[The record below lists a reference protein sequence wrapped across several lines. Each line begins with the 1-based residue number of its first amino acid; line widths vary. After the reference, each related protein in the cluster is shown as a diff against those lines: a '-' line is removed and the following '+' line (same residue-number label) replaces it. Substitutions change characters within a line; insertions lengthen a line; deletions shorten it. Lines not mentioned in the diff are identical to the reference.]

1 MTCVKP
7 EMCPFQSANWAARR
21 MVEHRSCVIIPLRLD
36 SMDVTDE
43 IKNRLDIVDVIGA
56 DVQLRKSG
64 RSYSGFCP
72 FHDNTRTPA
81 FVVFP
86 ESQTWR
92 CFGACAEGGDLF
104 SYVMKKNSWDFK
116 EALVELAKRAGVELE
131 QRRPRDKQAVAAEE
145 RLAALLDSAA
155 EYFHQL
161 LLHAPQAEA
170 ARRYV
175 AERSLN
181 EETIATFRL
190 GFALESWDAARS
202 HFTDQ
207 GYSDDDLLRAGLL
220 TENEDKGTRYDRFR
234 NRLMIPIRDL
244 DGRVVGFGARTL
256 DPDGIPKYLNS
267 PQTPL
272 FDKSNLLYGLDMA
285 RRPIRDS
292 REAVLVEGYM
302 DVMQAWQA
310 GYRNIVAQMG
320 TALTETQLR
329 TLQRFAKRF
338 ILALDADAAGAK
350 ATLRSLQVARQ
361 TLDRDYDVSFD
372 ARGLVMMEGRL
383 KADILV
389 VTLPEGYD
397 PDKIIRT
404 DPDWW
409 PRLLA
414 EARPVVEYVIQTAAA
429 ELDPTDAKAKSEMA
443 RQVLPLIADIS
454 EPIERDHYRSLLAK
468 TLDVDE
474 KALRQV
480 EDQLKKQQRTKT
492 GRRANAQRRSQP
504 PAPSMPPP
512 PPPEWDD
519 DQPAGPPPRV
529 RAGVARRRR
538 PAPLEQDYL
547 RQALAYPGVI
557 TSANA
562 VLRRQGEA
570 EVSRRDFTRT
580 DDQAVFDAMEA
591 RAAVLPVV
599 TIEEMC
605 DSLEPV
611 LADRVRELMT
621 LPPTPETRLD
631 RLPDML
637 ALSVLD
643 WRLEKL
649 KEQNVTLQQIQS
661 SEGWGAMD
669 EEVAQLFGEQIR
681 EIRMA
686 MQRIHSA
693 RSAMSALGRRRQE
706 DILAGRR
713 FR

>member
-1 MTCVKP
+1 
-7 EMCPFQSANWAARR
+7 
-21 MVEHRSCVIIPLRLD
+21 
-36 SMDVTDE
+36 MDVTDE

>member
-1 MTCVKP
+1 
-7 EMCPFQSANWAARR
+7 
-21 MVEHRSCVIIPLRLD
+21 
-36 SMDVTDE
+36 MDVTDE

-131 QRRPRDKQAVAAEE
+131 ERRPRDKQVVAAEE

-454 EPIERDHYRSLLAK
+454 EPIERDHYRSLLAR

-480 EDQLKKQQRTKT
+480 EDQLKRQQRTKT
-492 GRRANAQRRSQP
+492 GRRANAQRRPQP
-504 PAPSMPPP
+504 SSPTMPPP

-557 TSANA
+557 ASANA

-580 DDQAVFDAMEA
+580 DDQAVFDAMEV

-611 LADRVRELMT
+611 LADRVRELLT

-661 SEGWGAMD
+661 SEGWGTMD
-669 EEVAQLFGEQIR
+669 EEVAHLFGEQIR

-686 MQRIHSA
+686 MQRIHKA